1 MSLSEVD
8 EPDREAW
15 NAPLAGMP
23 SWLSRVRSRV
33 VRESVARAA
42 SPSIIFIRGKRRES
56 RKRIALTFDDGPSP
70 APRRCLD
77 VLSDLGVRATFFLVG
92 RNAAPAPGLVAEYVR
107 RGHDVGSHGW
117 SHEDFRALNAS
128 QLTEELA
135 RTWALIPTRPDAIK
149 LVRPP
154 RGALSLRILLQLG
167 VSGYVTVLWSVDS
180 DDCRTRDPQAIARRL
195 SPERVRSG
203 DVVLLHESQPWTIDA
218 LRDVVATLR
227 AAQYEFATITD
238 LMAGATGAPTDA
250 AARPGA
256 AGSVEHLQRR

>member
-1 MSLSEVD
+1 MSFSEAD
-8 EPDREAW
+8 ERDREAW

-23 SWLSRVRSRV
+23 SWLCRARSRV
-33 VRESVARAA
+33 VRESVARLVA
-42 SPSIIFIRGKRRES
+42 PSIVFVRGKRRES
-56 RKRIALTFDDGPSP
+56 RKRIALTFDDGPS
-70 APRRCLD
+70 AATRRCLD

-117 SHEDFRALNAS
+117 SHDDFRALNAS

-135 RTWALIPTRPDAIK
+135 RTWALIPSRPDAIK

-167 VSGYVTVLWSVDS
+167 ISGYVTVLWSVDS
-180 DDCRTRDPQAIARRL
+180 DDCRTRDPLAIARRL
-195 SPERVRSG
+195 SPARLRPG

-218 LRDVVATLR
+218 LRRVVGTLR
-227 AAQYEFATITD
+227 AAEYEFATISD
-238 LMAGATGAPTDA
+238 LIGRRDGHA
-250 AARPGA
+250 A
-256 AGSVEHLQRR
+256 